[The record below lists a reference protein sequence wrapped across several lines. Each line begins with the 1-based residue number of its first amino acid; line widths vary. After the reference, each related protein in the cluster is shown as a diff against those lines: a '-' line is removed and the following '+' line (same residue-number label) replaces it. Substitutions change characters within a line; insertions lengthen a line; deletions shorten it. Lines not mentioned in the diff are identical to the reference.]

1 MQMNSPSVATG
12 TTDAMFHLIQQI
24 WDTENECYVGPTA
37 EEVMAAYF
45 DLTNDE
51 ESDTIGL

>member
-12 TTDAMFHLIQQI
+12 TTEAMFHLIQQI

-51 ESDTIGL
+51 ESDIIEL